1 LPCNGQDSIQQPER
15 SEPPRSN
22 SGPIQQ
28 IAAHS
33 RLKSF
38 RARVYR
44 LLWKNTQV
52 HKTPIKPITLKELAA
67 MLELSQS
74 TVSRII
80 NGEATAH
87 RIAEE
92 TQRRVLHAAALN
104 GYVANSV
111 ARSLRQKRTY
121 TVGVIVPE
129 ISEGYSTAVISGI
142 EDELLK
148 DGYFYLVV
156 SHRHRADLLDG
167 YPRMMLSRSVEGIIA
182 IDSPFDEELPVP
194 VVSVSGH
201 KRRDG
206 VINIELDHEQ
216 AAHLALSYLKSLGHK
231 QIAFIK
237 GQAFS
242 SDTNLRWQ
250 AIEDE
255 ARKLDIC
262 IDPRLVVQL
271 QSPEPGPAPGIE
283 VTRDLLQAKQPFSAI
298 FAFNDVTAI
307 GAIIALREAGLNVPQ
322 DVSVLGFDDIMAAST
337 NYPPLTTIHQ
347 PLRAMGQAAASTLLR
362 LIRDE
367 IPHPHPS
374 AITVYP
380 RLVIRQSTGL
390 AIEPNAMHKARVAH
404 VGLN

>member
-1 LPCNGQDSIQQPER
+1 MRHHCRASAKKTG
-15 SEPPRSN
+15 
-22 SGPIQQ
+22 
-28 IAAHS
+28 HS
-33 RLKSF
+33 RLKYF
-38 RARVYR
+38 RVRVYR
-44 LLWKNTQV
+44 LVWKYTHVQ
-52 HKTPIKPITLKELAA
+52 KAPIKPITLKELAA

-74 TVSRII
+74 TVSRIV

-92 TQRRVLHAAALN
+92 TQQRVLHAAALN

-156 SHRHRADLLDG
+156 SHRHREDLLDG
-167 YPRMMLSRSVEGIIA
+167 YPRMMLARSVEGIIA
-182 IDSPFDEELPVP
+182 VDSPIDEDLPVP

-206 VINIELDHEQ
+206 VINIELDHDQ
-216 AAHLALSYLKSLGHK
+216 AAHQALSYLKSLGHR

-262 IDPRLVVQL
+262 IDPKLVVQL
-271 QSPEPGPAPGIE
+271 QSPEPGPGPGIE
-283 VTRDLLQAKQPFSAI
+283 VTRELLQTKHPFTAI

-307 GAIIALREAGLNVPQ
+307 GAIIALREAGLSVPQ
-322 DVSVLGFDDIMAAST
+322 DVSVLGFDDIVGAST

-347 PLRAMGQAAASTLLR
+347 PLRGMGQAAASTLLR
-362 LIRDE
+362 LIRNE
-367 IPHPHPS
+367 IPHPRPS

-380 RLVIRQSTGL
+380 RLVVRQSTGQ
-390 AIEPNAMHKARVAH
+390 ATEHSAMHRAAIAH